1 METPGSSST
10 PEQNLLIEEISDTSS
25 TSSICELT
33 TSQQHPFNINHSN
46 PSIPTQFITSSSS
59 LDSIPHT
66 PPPPPSSS
74 SSTTTTTSLNT
85 LGAPTTTTTPA
96 TTVPPPSSTTT
107 TTTVPS
113 TTTTTTTTTAPITTT
128 TNNIS
133 SSKMSEPLAA
143 AIVSA
148 NGIVTTNNNNAI
160 ITFQRPITKP
170 NSITN
175 GKSNSS
181 GSLKDGVLNSN
192 NNTIGGIFSKDDRKP
207 EPTKLEK
214 MITSVKADN
223 MVFLAGILKT
233 KPVIPLTVLLSKR
246 DTLLHVACRSKRM
259 VSVIFLLEKTKGN
272 LVNSQNDKLKTPFFI
287 CCENGFYKA
296 ATLLLDQG
304 ASPLLSNY
312 QKWTPLHK
320 LCSLDLPKELYN
332 STTDSLIGYSP
343 ENHLDLVQKIFTS
356 LERLKNNPTQIIA
369 SRTMQNQTPLHLSLI
384 SRNNTLSKYL
394 LTHSTVESLR
404 VKDDNGNTVLHIL
417 AYKYNSKTS
426 QSIGENI
433 LRILS
438 DGLSGEQ
445 LQDYIDDVNNSM
457 ASALQIA
464 MKDGH
469 TTLSKLIVK
478 YRAQAESKV
487 LESFFTQLEFFD
499 PLEITTRTSLDSIIY
514 NDDFR
519 QNNSF
524 GKLITRIIII
534 IKQHYTIN
542 MSHQNVNI
550 LLKRAKDTLSR
561 LFNWL
566 DTKIDDH
573 QFIIKFKDLIFNQI
587 YDTIIHL
594 YQETNKSKDLLF
606 QQRVNMFKD
615 VEYNELDI
623 SESSW
628 EKNVDLL
635 PKAFEILSSLQN
647 KKTPTEKIE
656 TLNEATMQIS
666 RTDANDLT
674 PMFMY
679 LLIKSQIE
687 GIQSQFQFMNDFK
700 ETPEQEQ
707 YLVLL
712 QGSLDYLDTLNVTL
726 RNSQNQIMS
735 LSGIVERTIDNLLS
749 LLDEF
754 QNQPN
759 YNGADQI
766 VDDIDEGI
774 QIADEIILLIMMLSK
789 LSNRVN
795 NDPIFLQLKWCK
807 PVMQAYHFK
816 AVIERLGLRLESDES
831 LLIKT
836 HNSNLILNN
845 NSPLPNKIF
854 NPSSSSMSTTSTTT
868 QTNSAPNS
876 ILTSPISLTKQPSF
890 KELSN
895 SLPLINSISN
905 NDTQTCNIINN
916 NNNYNNNNNNGS
928 NSTPLSSPSKNN
940 VVCTTTTTLITTLT
954 TTLTTLDGKTIN
966 INNLPAG
973 YICNRKGEICVLLE
987 HPYPQMVYQI
997 IEEKIREVILP
1008 KLKK

>member
-1 METPGSSST
+1 MDTPGSLT
-10 PEQNLLIEEISDTSS
+10 PEQNLLIEDVSDTSS

-46 PSIPTQFITSSSS
+46 PSIPTQFISSSSS

-66 PPPPPSSS
+66 SSLSSS
-74 SSTTTTTSLNT
+74 I
-85 LGAPTTTTTPA
+85 
-96 TTVPPPSSTTT
+96 
-107 TTTVPS
+107 
-113 TTTTTTTTTAPITTT
+113 TTTTTTTTTATSSPNTSGLPPLAPTTGTAALSTTIVPPTTTVAPPITTTT

-148 NGIVTTNNNNAI
+148 NGIVTTNNNNAT
-160 ITFQRPITKP
+160 ITFQRPIIKP

-175 GKSNSS
+175 SKSNSS
-181 GSLKDGVLNSN
+181 GSLKD
-192 NNTIGGIFSKDDRKP
+192 TIGGILSKDDKRP
-207 EPTKLEK
+207 EQSKLEK

-223 MVFLAGILKT
+223 MVFLANILKT

-259 VSVIFLLEKTKGN
+259 VSVIFLLEKTKGS

-343 ENHLDLVQKIFTS
+343 ENHLDLVQKIFSS
-356 LERLKNNPTQIIA
+356 LERLKNNPTQIIG

-384 SRNNTLSKYL
+384 SKNNTLSKYL

-433 LRILS
+433 LRILG
-438 DGLSGEQ
+438 DNLSGEQ

-464 MKDGH
+464 MKDNH

-487 LESFFTQLEFFD
+487 LESFFSQLESFD
-499 PLEITTRTSLDSIIY
+499 PLEITTKTSLDSIVY

-524 GKLITRIIII
+524 GKLITRIIVI

-542 MSHQNVNI
+542 MSHQNANI

-573 QFIIKFKDLIFNQI
+573 QFIIKYKDLIFNQI

-647 KKTPTEKIE
+647 KKTPAEKIE

-759 YNGADQI
+759 FNGADQI

-774 QIADEIILLIMMLSK
+774 QIGDEIILLIMMLSK

-795 NDPIFLQLKWCK
+795 NDPLFLQLKWCK

-845 NSPLPNKIF
+845 NSPLPNKIY
-854 NPSSSSMSTTSTTT
+854 NPSSLSSLSSTTSTTT

-876 ILTSPISLTKQPSF
+876 ILTSPISLAKQPSF

-895 SLPLINSISN
+895 SLPSINSISN
-905 NDTQTCNIINN
+905 NNDNQTCNIINN
-916 NNNYNNNNNNGS
+916 NSNSINNSSNNNNI
-928 NSTPLSSPSKNN
+928 TPSSSPAKNN
-940 VVCTTTTTLITTLT
+940 VVCTTTTTLITTT
-954 TTLTTLDGKTIN
+954 TTSTTLDGKTIN